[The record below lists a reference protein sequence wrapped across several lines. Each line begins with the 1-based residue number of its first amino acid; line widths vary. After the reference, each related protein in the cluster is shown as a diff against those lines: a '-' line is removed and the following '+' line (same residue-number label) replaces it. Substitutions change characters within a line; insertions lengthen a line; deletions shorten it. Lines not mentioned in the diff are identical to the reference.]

1 MFNCDISQTSWNS
14 ASLNST
20 GNPVSNQY
28 TYSYDALNRIT
39 GAIDN
44 TGNYKLGNINYD
56 KNGNLRTLQ
65 RYGPRNEGITDFG
78 VMDNLRYTYDGNK
91 LTSVTDLEG
100 IAFGFKDGTNT
111 GDDYTYDANGN
122 MTEDKNK
129 GISTIEYNHLN
140 LPTSINFVSQ
150 YASINYVYDAVGVK
164 QKKTVS
170 GTGIPTTTTEY
181 AGNYIYENDELQFF
195 NHAEGYVKFESGE
208 LNMYINTRIIWAM
221 YEYPTQM
228 PITMVLLKL
237 LRILAVIIQK
247 SSKNPI
253 TILLASN
260 IKGIIM

>member
-1 MFNCDISQTSWNS
+1 
-14 ASLNST
+14 
-20 GNPVSNQY
+20 
-28 TYSYDALNRIT
+28 
-39 GAIDN
+39 
-44 TGNYKLGNINYD
+44 
-56 KNGNLRTLQ
+56 
-65 RYGPRNEGITDFG
+65 
-78 VMDNLRYTYDGNK
+78 MDNLRYTYDGNK

-140 LPTSINFVSQ
+140 LPTSINFASQ

-170 GTGIPTTTTEY
+170 GAGIPTTTTEY

-208 LNMYINTRIIWAM
+208 FEYVYQYKDHLGNVRISYSDA
-221 YEYPTQM
+221 
-228 PITMVLLKL
+228 
-237 LRILAVIIQK
+237 
-247 SSKNPI
+247 N
-253 TILLASN
+253 N
-260 IKGIIM
+260 NGIIEIAANTGGNYTEIIEESNYYPFGLKHKGYNNVVSSNGN